1 MERLRAVE
9 AEKNKAEI
17 DANADKVRMQ
27 QQFR

>member
-9 AEKNKAEI
+9 AEKNKVEI

>member
-1 MERLRAVE
+1 LRAVE
-9 AEKNKAEI
+9 AEKNKVEI